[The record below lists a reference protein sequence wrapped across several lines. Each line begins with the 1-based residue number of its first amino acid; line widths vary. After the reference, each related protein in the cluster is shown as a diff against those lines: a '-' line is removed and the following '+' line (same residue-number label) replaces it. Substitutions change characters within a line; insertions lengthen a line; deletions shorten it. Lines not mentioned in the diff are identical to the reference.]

1 MKLKVAAASLLS
13 VVLLATC
20 AACGGNSASGD
31 GKVNMT
37 MMHNSTLAS
46 GKNYYEKMAKEF
58 EKANPNVSI
67 QIQAIQNEDYEGK
80 IQTAMQ
86 DQDSAPDIFYSRG
99 GQKLRD
105 MVEAGQVQDIT
116 DTISS
121 TVKQQMKTGLASHTV
136 DGKVYGVP
144 SSMQP
149 GGFWYSKDLFS
160 KAGIAQPPKT
170 LAELKTDVQLLQ
182 SAGITPIGLAAKDA
196 WPVGHWWYHFSMREC
211 PTAVFKKGMID
222 KKFDDP
228 CWTKA
233 GDDLKNVIGWDAFNK
248 GYLTTSAQQGA
259 SSSAGLLAN
268 HQVAMEL
275 TVASEPGVIKDLTA
289 DGKDMTDLGFFAFP
303 AVGGAKG
310 DQTAMMGGADG
321 MACSVKAPKECVK
334 FLNFLSEKQNQE
346 EYATVIG
353 TIPASVEAQGVVK
366 NQALKEDIDAFN
378 KASTMYLWMD
388 TQLGTNVGTALNTSV
403 VNLLTGK
410 GSPQDIVKDVKEAVK
425 KG

>member
-170 LAELKTDVQLLQ
+170 LA
-182 SAGITPIGLAAKDA
+182 
-196 WPVGHWWYHFSMREC
+196 
-211 PTAVFKKGMID
+211 
-222 KKFDDP
+222 
-228 CWTKA
+228 
-233 GDDLKNVIGWDAFNK
+233 
-248 GYLTTSAQQGA
+248 
-259 SSSAGLLAN
+259 
-268 HQVAMEL
+268 
-275 TVASEPGVIKDLTA
+275 
-289 DGKDMTDLGFFAFP
+289 
-303 AVGGAKG
+303 
-310 DQTAMMGGADG
+310 
-321 MACSVKAPKECVK
+321 
-334 FLNFLSEKQNQE
+334 
-346 EYATVIG
+346 
-353 TIPASVEAQGVVK
+353 
-366 NQALKEDIDAFN
+366 
-378 KASTMYLWMD
+378 
-388 TQLGTNVGTALNTSV
+388 
-403 VNLLTGK
+403 
-410 GSPQDIVKDVKEAVK
+410 
-425 KG
+425 